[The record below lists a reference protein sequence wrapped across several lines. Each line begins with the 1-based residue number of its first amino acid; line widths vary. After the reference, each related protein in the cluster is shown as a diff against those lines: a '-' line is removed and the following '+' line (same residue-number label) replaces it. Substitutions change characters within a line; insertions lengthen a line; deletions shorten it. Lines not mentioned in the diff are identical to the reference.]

1 MDYGGIR
8 SVKHARKMEGLLDDT
23 VVERAARRNG
33 DERPIGGLPKIKDI
47 IRRNRRDSDPQME
60 APDLDF
66 EYQDTDT
73 LPHEIAELYSYSES
87 PEFYQNRVKFLEQL
101 EKKFPGAKWPTLNLS
116 QKKAD
121 LMTLLDQLEVVNASE
136 RMDAARSL
144 LYLAHGN
151 YSIGMKEMELLQ
163 ISRKNLFLMLE
174 YGVFQAI
181 TQLLC
186 LEMDNLERAVEA
198 MHKGSISITDNME
211 VRVCLSVLYIFIEN
225 LRQEDPS
232 DTEDEKKIREE
243 FINDLSKPIVNDDSL
258 VSILFMMLLKFCSG
272 NMPHYPI
279 KKILLMI
286 WKIILTT
293 LGGMQELGNWKKELR
308 VKAGLPAEYK
318 NPKYGRAI
326 SLSNPA
332 FDPPTTIERKSRDE
346 LISALQEDSG
356 AIAST
361 PSESSS
367 GIIRPKGNSKG
378 LEFRPKVRIHDVE
391 AFIENSRA
399 KFSCFESADMG
410 ANDLAGLPDPIK
422 ESIEVLRAHV
432 YTPLSDIQ
440 IKEEEQLESKL
451 AGKPLEEV
459 TLPERS
465 SEAENLYK
473 ILLPNLPQ
481 YMIALLKVLLAAAP
495 TSKARSDSLNILVD
509 VMPQEI
515 PNSIIESTQLTLDI
529 SRHKEIIVKAISA
542 ILLLLLK
549 HFKVNHIYQFEF
561 MSQHLVFANCIQL
574 ILKFFNQNTIQLLQY
589 VTAKNNISATDFTNC
604 VLRSALEEDSSE
616 ATPPDPGYC
625 WRNIFSCINLV
636 RILQKLTK
644 WKHSRTMMLV
654 VFKSAPI
661 LKRAL
666 KVRHPM
672 MQLYVLKLL
681 KVQAKY
687 LGRNW
692 RRSNMKIISSIYQMV
707 RHRLHDDWAYGND
720 LDARPWDFQ
729 TEEYALRAC
738 VDRFNARYYNT
749 DLSVV
754 SQNEDELIKVDMT
767 PVDVNPLSVLG
778 EEVELSDEWKEHYEE
793 WVDKEVIFNPPNW
806 DHVLNHS

>member
-1 MDYGGIR
+1 
-8 SVKHARKMEGLLDDT
+8 MEGLLDDT

-87 PEFYQNRVKFLEQL
+87 PEFYQNRVKFLDQL
-101 EKKFPGAKWPTLNLS
+101 EKKFPGTKWAALNLS

-151 YSIGMKEMELLQ
+151 YSIGMKEMELLHT
-163 ISRKNLFLMLE
+163 SRKNLFLMLE
-174 YGVFQAI
+174 CGVFQAI

-186 LEMDNLERAVEA
+186 LEMDNLERAMEA
-198 MHKGSISITDNME
+198 MHKGSITIIDNME
-211 VRVCLSVLYIFIEN
+211 VRICLSILYIFIEN
-225 LRQEDPS
+225 LRREDPS
-232 DTEDEKKIREE
+232 DTEDEKEIREE
-243 FINDLSKPIVNDDSL
+243 FIRDLSKPIVEDDSL

-286 WKIILTT
+286 WKIILAT
-293 LGGMQELGNWKKELR
+293 LGGTPELAEWKKELR
-308 VKAGLPAEYK
+308 IKVGLPAEYK
-318 NPKYGRAI
+318 NPKSGKAI

-346 LISALQEDSG
+346 LIFALQEDSG
-356 AIAST
+356 ASAST
-361 PSESSS
+361 PSEPCS

-378 LEFRPKVRIHDVE
+378 LEFRPKVRINDVE

-410 ANDLAGLPDPIK
+410 TNDLAGLPDPIK

-459 TLPERS
+459 ALPERS
-465 SEAENLYK
+465 SETENLYK
-473 ILLPNLPQ
+473 ILLSNLPQ

-515 PNSIIESTQLTLDI
+515 PSSIIESTQLTLDI

-604 VLRSALEEDSSE
+604 VLRSGLEEDSSE
-616 ATPPDPGYC
+616 STSPDPGYC
-625 WRNIFSCINLV
+625 WRNSFSCINLV

-729 TEEYALRAC
+729 TEEYALRTC
-738 VDRFNARYYNT
+738 VDRFNSRYYNT

-778 EEVELSDEWKEHYEE
+778 EEVELSDEWKEHYED

>member
-1 MDYGGIR
+1 MD
-8 SVKHARKMEGLLDDT
+8 GLLDDS

-33 DERPIGGLPKIKDI
+33 DERPIGSLPKIKDI

-66 EYQDTDT
+66 DYQDTDT

-87 PEFYQNRVKFLEQL
+87 PEFYQNRLKFLEQL
-101 EKKFPGAKWPTLNLS
+101 ERKFPGAKWPTLHLS

-121 LMTLLDQLEVVNASE
+121 LMTLLDQLEVVNPSE

-151 YSIGMKEMELLQ
+151 YSIGMKENDLLM

-174 YGVFQAI
+174 CGVFQAI

-186 LEMDNLERAVEA
+186 LEMDNLDRAMEA
-198 MHKGSISITDNME
+198 IHKGSLSISDNVE
-211 VRVCLSVLYIFIEN
+211 VRVCLSILYIFIEN
-225 LRQEDPS
+225 LRREDPS

-243 FINDLSKPIVNDDSL
+243 FIKDLSNPIVEDDSL
-258 VSILFMMLLKFCSG
+258 VFILFVMLLKFCSG

-279 KKILLMI
+279 KKILLLI

-293 LGGMQELGNWKKELR
+293 LGGMETLSEWKKELR

-318 NPKYGRAI
+318 NPKSGKAI

-346 LISALQEDSG
+346 LIFALQEDSG
-356 AIAST
+356 ASAST
-361 PSESSS
+361 PSEPSS
-367 GIIRPKGNSKG
+367 GIIRPKSNTKG

-410 ANDLAGLPDPIK
+410 SNDLAGLPDPIK

-440 IKEEEQLESKL
+440 VKEEEQLETKL
-451 AGKPLEEV
+451 AGKPLEDIV
-459 TLPERS
+459 LPERS
-465 SEAENLYK
+465 SEAESLYK

-589 VTAKNNISATDFTNC
+589 VTAKNYISATDFTSC
-604 VLRSALEEDSSE
+604 VLRSALEEDSDSPS
-616 ATPPDPGYC
+616 TSTDPGYC
-625 WRNIFSCINLV
+625 WRNLFSCINLV

-666 KVRHPM
+666 KVRHPL

-754 SQNEDELIKVDMT
+754 SQNEDELLKVDMT

-778 EEVELSDEWKEHYEE
+778 EEVELSEEWKEHYEE
-793 WVDKEVIFNPPNW
+793 WVDKEVFFDPPNW
-806 DHVLNHS
+806 DHVINHP

>member
-1 MDYGGIR
+1 MD
-8 SVKHARKMEGLLDDT
+8 GLLDDS

-101 EKKFPGAKWPTLNLS
+101 EKKFPGAKWPTLQLS

-121 LMTLLDQLEVVNASE
+121 LTTLLDQLEVVNATE
-136 RMDAARSL
+136 RMDAARSI

-151 YSIGMKEMELLQ
+151 YSIGMKEFELLQ

-174 YGVFQAI
+174 CGVFQAI

-186 LEMDNLERAVEA
+186 LEMENLERAMEA
-198 MHKGSISITDNME
+198 MHKGSISLIDNVE
-211 VRVCLSVLYIFIEN
+211 VRVCLSILYIFIEN
-225 LRQEDPS
+225 LRREDPS
-232 DTEDEKKIREE
+232 DTEGEKKLREE
-243 FINDLSKPIVNDDSL
+243 FIRDLSRPIIDDDSL
-258 VSILFMMLLKFCSG
+258 AAILFMMLLKFCSG

-279 KKILLMI
+279 KKILLLI

-293 LGGMQELGNWKKELR
+293 LGGTKKLTGWKKQLR
-308 VKAGLPAEYK
+308 VEAGLPAEYK
-318 NPKYGRAI
+318 NPKSGKAI

-346 LISALQEDSG
+346 LIFALQKDSS
-356 AIAST
+356 ASAST
-361 PSESSS
+361 PSESTS
-367 GIIRPKGNSKG
+367 GVIRPKVNTKG
-378 LEFRPKVRIHDVE
+378 LEFRPKVRIQDVE

-440 IKEEEQLESKL
+440 IKEEEQLESRL

-465 SEAENLYK
+465 SEAENFYK

-481 YMIALLKVLLAAAP
+481 YMIALLKILLAAAP

-515 PNSIIESTQLTLDI
+515 PSSIIESTQLTLDI
-529 SRHKEIIVKAISA
+529 NRHKEIIVKAISA

-604 VLRSALEEDSSE
+604 VLRSALEEESNESV
-616 ATPPDPGYC
+616 TPDPGYC

-806 DHVLNHS
+806 DHVLNHP

>member
-1 MDYGGIR
+1 
-8 SVKHARKMEGLLDDT
+8 MEGLLDDS
-23 VVERAARRNG
+23 VAARRNG

-47 IRRNRRDSDPQME
+47 IRRSRRDSDPQIE

-66 EYQDTDT
+66 EYEDTDT

-87 PEFYQNRVKFLEQL
+87 PEFYLNRVKFLDQL
-101 EKKFPGAKWPTLNLS
+101 EKKFPGANWTSLDHG
-116 QKKAD
+116 QKVAD
-121 LMTLLDQLEVVNASE
+121 IMTLLDQLEVVNASE

-151 YSIGMKEMELLQ
+151 YSIGMKEDELLR
-163 ISRKNLFLMLE
+163 ISRKNLFLMLQC
-174 YGVFQAI
+174 GVFQAV

-186 LEMDNLERAVEA
+186 LEMDNLERAMEA
-198 MHKGSISITDNME
+198 MHKGSISIVDNME
-211 VRVCLSVLYIFIEN
+211 IRVCLSIHYIFIEN
-225 LRQEDPS
+225 LRREDPS
-232 DTEDEKKIREE
+232 DSGDEKRMREE
-243 FINDLSKPIVNDDSL
+243 FLKDLSTPIVDDDSL
-258 VSILFMMLLKFCSG
+258 VSILFVMLLKFCSG

-279 KKILLMI
+279 KKILVLI

-293 LGGMQELGNWKKELR
+293 LGGMHALADRKKEMR
-308 VKAGLPAEYK
+308 IRAGLPGEYE
-318 NPKYGRAI
+318 NPKSKPM
-326 SLSNPA
+326 SLTHPA

-346 LISALQEDSG
+346 LIYAIQEGGNATDVGSPSVESASG
-356 AIAST
+356 V
-361 PSESSS
+361 
-367 GIIRPKGNSKG
+367 IRPKANTKG
-378 LEFRPKVRIHDVE
+378 LEFRPKVRMNDVE
-391 AFIENSRA
+391 AFVENSRA
-399 KFSCFESADMG
+399 KFSCFENADSSV
-410 ANDLAGLPDPIK
+410 DELTGLPDPIK
-422 ESIEVLRAHV
+422 ESIEVLKAHV
-432 YTPLSDIQ
+432 YTPLADIQ
-440 IKEEEQLESKL
+440 IKEESQLEAGL
-451 AGKPLEEV
+451 AGKPVEDIV
-459 TLPERS
+459 LPERT
-465 SEAENLYK
+465 SEAEKLYK
-473 ILLPNLPQ
+473 VLLPNLPQ

-509 VMPQEI
+509 VVPQEI
-515 PNSIIESTQLTLDI
+515 PNSIVESTQLTLDI
-529 SRHKEIIVKAISA
+529 NRHKEIIVKAISA

-549 HFKVNHIYQFEF
+549 HLKVNHIYQFEF
-561 MSQHLVFANCIQL
+561 ISQHLVFANCIQL

-589 VTAKNNISATDFTNC
+589 VTAKNNIYATDFTNC
-604 VLRSALEEDSSE
+604 VLRSALEEDSDPL
-616 ATPPDPGYC
+616 PPDPSYC
-625 WRNIFSCINLV
+625 WRNLFSCINLV

-738 VDRFNARYYNT
+738 VDRFNARYYST
-749 DLSVV
+749 EGSVV
-754 SQNEDELIKVDMT
+754 SQSDDDLIKLDMT

-778 EEVELSDEWKEHYEE
+778 QDVELSEDWKEHYEE
-793 WVDKEVIFNPPNW
+793 WVDKEVIFDPPNW
-806 DHVLNHS
+806 DHVLNHP

>member
-1 MDYGGIR
+1 MDTER
-8 SVKHARKMEGLLDDT
+8 ETDKMEGLLDDSVT
-23 VVERAARRNG
+23 RRNG
-33 DERPIGGLPKIKDI
+33 DERAIGGLPKIKDI
-47 IRRNRRDSDPQME
+47 IRRNRRDSDSQME

-66 EYQDTDT
+66 EYQDTDS

-87 PEFYQNRVKFLEQL
+87 PDFYQNRVKFLEQL
-101 EKKFPGAKWPTLNLS
+101 EKKFPGSKWPTLHLS

-121 LMTLLDQLEVVNASE
+121 LMTLLDQLEVVNPSE
-136 RMDAARSL
+136 RMSAARSL

-151 YSIGMKEMELLQ
+151 YSIGMKEAELLQ
-163 ISRKNLFLMLE
+163 ISRKNLYLMLE
-174 YGVFQAI
+174 CGVFQAI

-186 LEMDNLERAVEA
+186 LEMDNVERAMEV
-198 MHKGSISITDNME
+198 MHKGSISINDNME
-211 VRVCLSVLYIFIEN
+211 IRVCLSILYIFIEN
-225 LRQEDPS
+225 LRREDPT

-243 FINDLSKPIVNDDSL
+243 FIRDLSKPIVDDDSL
-258 VSILFMMLLKFCSG
+258 VAILFMMLLKFCSG
-272 NMPHYPI
+272 SMPHFPI

-293 LGGMQELGNWKKELR
+293 LGGMQKLSNWKKELR
-308 VKAGLPAEYK
+308 INADLPAEYK
-318 NPKYGRAI
+318 NPKYSKAI

-346 LISALQEDSG
+346 LIFALQQDNS
-356 AIAST
+356 ASAST
-361 PSESSS
+361 PSDPSS
-367 GIIRPKGNSKG
+367 GVIRPKGNTKG

-410 ANDLAGLPDPIK
+410 TNDLAGLPDPIK

-440 IKEEEQLESKL
+440 IKEEEQLEARL
-451 AGKPLEEV
+451 AGKPLEDV
-459 TLPERS
+459 TLPERL

-509 VMPQEI
+509 VMTQEI
-515 PNSIIESTQLTLDI
+515 PSSIIESTQLNLDI

-549 HFKVNHIYQFEF
+549 HFKVNHVYQFEF

-604 VLRSALEEDSSE
+604 VLRSALEEDSDS
-616 ATPPDPGYC
+616 TPPDPGYC

-749 DLSVV
+749 DLSIV
-754 SQNEDELIKVDMT
+754 SQNDDDLIKVDMT

-778 EEVELSDEWKEHYEE
+778 EDVELSDEWKEHYEE
-793 WVDKEVIFNPPNW
+793 WVDKEVIFDPPNW
-806 DHVLNHS
+806 DHILNHP

>member
-1 MDYGGIR
+1 
-8 SVKHARKMEGLLDDT
+8 MEGLLDDS

-33 DERPIGGLPKIKDI
+33 DERAIGGLPKIKDI

-101 EKKFPGAKWPTLNLS
+101 ERKFPGAKWPTMHLN

-151 YSIGMKEMELLQ
+151 YSIGMKEIELLK

-174 YGVFQAI
+174 CGVFQAI

-186 LEMDNLERAVEA
+186 LEMDNLERAMQA
-198 MHKGSISITDNME
+198 MQKGGISISDNME
-211 VRVCLSVLYIFIEN
+211 IRVSLSILYIFIEN
-225 LRQEDPS
+225 LRREEPS
-232 DTEDEKKIREE
+232 DTDDEKKIREE
-243 FINDLSKPIVNDDSL
+243 FIRDLSKPIVEDDSL
-258 VSILFMMLLKFCSG
+258 ISILFVMLLKFCSG

-286 WKIILTT
+286 WKIILTM
-293 LGGMQELGNWKKELR
+293 LGGMQKLNDWKKELR

-318 NPKYGRAI
+318 NPKSGKAI

-332 FDPPTTIERKSRDE
+332 FDPPTTIGRKSRDE
-346 LISALQEDSG
+346 LIFALQEDSN
-356 AIAST
+356 ASAST
-361 PSESSS
+361 PSEPSS
-367 GIIRPKGNSKG
+367 GVIRPKNNTKG

-432 YTPLSDIQ
+432 YTPLSEIQ
-440 IKEEEQLESKL
+440 IKEECQLETKL
-451 AGKPLEEV
+451 AGKPLEDV
-459 TLPERS
+459 VLPERLS
-465 SEAENLYK
+465 QAENLYK

-589 VTAKNNISATDFTNC
+589 VTAKNYISATDFTNC

-616 ATPPDPGYC
+616 SNPPDPGYC
-625 WRNIFSCINLV
+625 WRNLFSCINLV

-666 KVRHPM
+666 KVRHPL

-738 VDRFNARYYNT
+738 VDRFNARYYST

-754 SQNEDELIKVDMT
+754 SQNEDELIKVDMN

-778 EEVELSDEWKEHYEE
+778 VEVELSDEWKEHYEE
-793 WVDKEVIFNPPNW
+793 WVDKEVIFDPPNW
-806 DHVLNHS
+806 DHVLHHM

>member
-1 MDYGGIR
+1 
-8 SVKHARKMEGLLDDT
+8 MEGLLDDT

-87 PEFYQNRVKFLEQL
+87 PEFYQNRVKFLDQL
-101 EKKFPGAKWPTLNLS
+101 EKKFPGAKWAALNLS

-151 YSIGMKEMELLQ
+151 YSIGMKEMELLHT
-163 ISRKNLFLMLE
+163 SRKNLFLMLE
-174 YGVFQAI
+174 CGVFQAI

-186 LEMDNLERAVEA
+186 LEMDNLERAMEA
-198 MHKGSISITDNME
+198 MHKGSITIIDNME
-211 VRVCLSVLYIFIEN
+211 VRICLSILYIFIED
-225 LRQEDPS
+225 LRREDPS
-232 DTEDEKKIREE
+232 DTEDEKEIREE
-243 FINDLSKPIVNDDSL
+243 FIRDLSKPIVEDDSL

-286 WKIILTT
+286 WKIVLAT
-293 LGGMQELGNWKKELR
+293 LGGTPELAEWKKELR
-308 VKAGLPAEYK
+308 IKVGLPAEYK
-318 NPKYGRAI
+318 NPKSGKAI

-346 LISALQEDSG
+346 LIFALQEDSG
-356 AIAST
+356 ASAST
-361 PSESSS
+361 PSEPCS

-378 LEFRPKVRIHDVE
+378 LEFRPKVRINDVE

-410 ANDLAGLPDPIK
+410 TNDLAGLPDPIK

-465 SEAENLYK
+465 SETENLYK
-473 ILLPNLPQ
+473 ILLSNLPQ

-515 PNSIIESTQLTLDI
+515 PSSIIESTQLTLDI

-604 VLRSALEEDSSE
+604 VLRSGLEEDSSE
-616 ATPPDPGYC
+616 PTSPDPGYC

-729 TEEYALRAC
+729 TEEYALRTC
-738 VDRFNARYYNT
+738 VDRFNSRYYNT

-778 EEVELSDEWKEHYEE
+778 EEVELSDEWKEHYED

>member
-1 MDYGGIR
+1 
-8 SVKHARKMEGLLDDT
+8 MEGLLDDT

-121 LMTLLDQLEVVNASE
+121 LMTLLDQLEVVNACE

-151 YSIGMKEMELLQ
+151 YSIGMKEVELLQ

-174 YGVFQAI
+174 CGVFQAI

-186 LEMDNLERAVEA
+186 LEMDNLDRAMEA
-198 MHKGSISITDNME
+198 MQKGSISITDNVE

-225 LRQEDPS
+225 LRREDPS

-293 LGGMQELGNWKKELR
+293 LGDMQELANWKKELR

-318 NPKYGRAI
+318 NPKYSRAI

-356 AIAST
+356 ASAST

-367 GIIRPKGNSKG
+367 GVIRPKGNSKG

-391 AFIENSRA
+391 GFIENSRA
-399 KFSCFESADMG
+399 KFSCFESADIG
-410 ANDLAGLPDPIK
+410 ANDLTGLPDPIK

-451 AGKPLEEV
+451 AGKHLEEV
-459 TLPERS
+459 TLPERL
-465 SEAENLYK
+465 SEVENLYK

-616 ATPPDPGYC
+616 APPPDPGYC

-806 DHVLNHS
+806 DHVLDHS